1 MVAIPHP
8 SIPNVPKFMKAMIL
22 HDTEKKADVKD
33 HPVPELQDNDILVKV
48 AYVAQNP
55 TDWKHVEFWGK
66 PKAIDGCDFS
76 GKVVALGKNLQ
87 DDSWQIGDL
96 IAGIAHGGQF
106 TDRGAFAEYLRIPS
120 NAAWKVPTSSS
131 KVTLHEAPVFGIGFG
146 TACQALYK
154 RLDVPYPPAK
164 VQGEQW
170 FLVYGGSTSVGLFA
184 VQLAKLA
191 GYKVIA
197 TASPRNFDLVKSYGA
212 DEVVDYH
219 DSIAAI
225 RQIRTIT
232 NSSLI
237 RGLDTISEKGSL
249 KIALEAF
256 ADNDDNGK
264 RKLSILLL
272 IPDESKMLAQSR
284 GIHVET
290 NWVYT
295 CISDTFHFVDDITV
309 EGIPEDRE
317 FYAKLCKDTPSFIEE
332 YGIRP
337 NPIRDMEG
345 GLKGIFKGF
354 DLMKSGTVSASKLV
368 YKVSD
373 V

>member
-1 MVAIPHP
+1 
-8 SIPNVPKFMKAMIL
+8 MK
-22 HDTEKKADVKD
+22 
-33 HPVPELQDNDILVKV
+33 
-48 AYVAQNP
+48 
-55 TDWKHVEFWGK
+55 
-66 PKAIDGCDFS
+66 
-76 GKVVALGKNLQ
+76 

-106 TDRGAFAEYLRIPS
+106 TDRGAFAGESYYPPLCPWSANLFLEYLRIPS

-191 GYKVIA
+191 GYKVVA

-284 GIHVET
+284 GIHVKT

-295 CISDTFHFVDDITV
+295 CISDVSAEFVLVNHNLTRCRPSTLLTTLPLRVFPRTV
-309 EGIPEDRE
+309 NS
-317 FYAKLCKDTPSFIEE
+317 TPSFAKTLHHSSKSTAFVPTPS
-332 YGIRP
+332 GIWKA
-337 NPIRDMEG
+337 D
-345 GLKGIFKGF
+345 
-354 DLMKSGTVSASKLV
+354 
-368 YKVSD
+368 
-373 V
+373 